1 MQTWLIT
8 GCSSG
13 LGRCLA
19 FEALRRGYNVVVT
32 ARNPN
37 NLTEF
42 SERYPGQALIQR
54 MDVTKPEEIQQV
66 IRNVGEAFGPIDVL
80 VNNAGYG
87 YRQQWRKVKRKL
99 SSGCFKP
106 ICLALLR

>member
-42 SERYPGQALIQR
+42 SERYPGAR
-54 MDVTKPEEIQQV
+54 
-66 IRNVGEAFGPIDVL
+66 R
-80 VNNAGYG
+80 
-87 YRQQWRKVKRKL
+87 
-99 SSGCFKP
+99 
-106 ICLALLR
+106 